1 MKRAKKVTVVVPVYN
16 EEPGIKKF
24 VDTLIPELEKLK
36 TDYELLFVNDGSK
49 DGTLSVLQELAN
61 DKTRI
66 VSLSRNFGKEAALSA
81 GILYADGDAVLTIDA
96 DGQHP
101 VGIINEFVEKWE
113 DGAEVVVGVRKKY
126 DKHGLYKKIGSRIFY
141 KLLRVM
147 GNNDLVENATDYRL
161 MDRVVVDEFNKMT
174 EHNRITRGLIDWLG
188 FRCEYIEYVPEARV
202 AGVPSYDGKKLM
214 HLALDSFVSMSTKP
228 LMLFGYLGLLITLL
242 SFALGLFCII
252 QQHILGDPL
261 GLKWN
266 GTLEMMIL
274 VAFLIGLLMISQSVT
289 ALYVSHI
296 HTEAK
301 GRPLFVVDKKN
312 SKL

>member
-1 MKRAKKVTVVVPVYN
+1 MKKTKKVSVVVPVYN
-16 EEPGIKKF
+16 EKPGIKRF
-24 VDTLIPELEKLK
+24 VDALMPELEKLRC
-36 TDYELLFVNDGSK
+36 DFELLFVDDGSK
-49 DGTLSVLQELAN
+49 DGTLNILQELAG
-61 DKTRI
+61 DKTKI
-66 VSLSRNFGKEAALSA
+66 ISLSRNFGKEAALSA
-81 GILYADGDAVLTIDA
+81 GILYADGDAVLTMDA

-101 VGIINEFVEKWE
+101 VGMINKFVEKWE
-113 DGAEVVVGVRKKY
+113 NGAEVVVGVRKKY
-126 DKHGLYKKIGSRIFY
+126 GKHVWYKKIGSKLFY
-141 KLLRVM
+141 KILRM
-147 GNNDLVENATDYRL
+147 TGNNDLVENATDYRL

-188 FRCEYIEYVPEARV
+188 FRCEYLEYIPEARV
-202 AGVPSYDGKKLM
+202 AGEPSYDGKKLV
-214 HLALDSFVSMSTKP
+214 HLALDSFVSMSTRP
-228 LMLFGYLGLLITLL
+228 LMLFGYLGLLITFF